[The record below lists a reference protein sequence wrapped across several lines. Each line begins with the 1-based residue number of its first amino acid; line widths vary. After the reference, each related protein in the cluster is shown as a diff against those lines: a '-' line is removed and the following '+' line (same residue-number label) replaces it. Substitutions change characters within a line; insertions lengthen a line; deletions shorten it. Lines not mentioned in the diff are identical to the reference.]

1 ASPSLSTTKEI
12 DMECVLIALV
22 VVLTLVCVWLVWR
35 ATRDDRS
42 CDSCRPSKPQLAD
55 YVRFRANGDSLELL
69 PANTQDD
76 LFVVD
81 RQSQIVL
88 QVVKSGGVWTVHNRR
103 FLSQDGVRA
112 YVMQWLRIERD
123 GDYGGWGD

>member
-1 ASPSLSTTKEI
+1 
-12 DMECVLIALV
+12 MECVLIALV

-35 ATRDDRS
+35 ATRDDCS
-42 CDSCRPSKPQLAD
+42 CDSCRPSKPKLAD
-55 YVRFRANGDSLELL
+55 YEWFRENGYSWELL
-69 PANTQDD
+69 PAIQRDD
-76 LFVVD
+76 LFVVN
-81 RQSQIVL
+81 RQSQIIL